1 MGSLQKLSLY
11 SSFYWGFYP
20 RANLDGVHF
29 PHLKSLALGQF
40 SFVDDKQLDWIL
52 AHSST
57 LQELYLDDCTI
68 LVGVAIHDSQL
79 KDSKCQI
86 PESDMELKEEN
97 GLREFH
103 HAYPRRW
110 HDYFSSIQEGLP
122 NLLEFGFGV
131 SASWDEYVLPFETE
145 KEIVPALMRARYM
158 AFEGGLGP
166 SPFVGRKSFLDM
178 NPESEWPDCDE
189 EDRRAL
195 KELYQSIGK
204 KVEYGRVEV
213 TPQRTVEDLLQVG
226 RDPWGDY

>member
-20 RANLDGVHF
+20 KVNLDGVHF

-57 LQELYLDDCTI
+57 LQELYLDDCAI
-68 LVGVAIHDSQL
+68 LAGVDIHDFQL
-79 KDSKCQI
+79 ESLQCQI
-86 PESDMELKEEN
+86 PESDMQLKEED
-97 GLREFH
+97 GLRKFRY
-103 HAYPRRW
+103 AYPRRW

-122 NLLEFGFGV
+122 NLREFSFGV
-131 SASWDEYVLPFETE
+131 SASWDEDVLPFEEE
-145 KEIVPALMRARYM
+145 KEIVPALMRTRYIG
-158 AFEGGLGP
+158 FEGGLGP
-166 SPFVGRKSFLDM
+166 SPFVGRKSYLDM
-178 NPESEWPDCDE
+178 NPETEWPDSDE

-204 KVEYGRVEV
+204 KVDYGKIAA
-213 TPQRTVEDLLQVG
+213 TPRRTVEDLLQVG